1 MIHIFI
7 QTFCR
12 KIADGGES
20 KKKVEKIPEKGI
32 KTSSVSTKPA
42 ITQQNI
48 KKEEQKTT
56 SDIPV
61 EPAQS
66 IKNSNLEKDTQKS
79 NNSKQDY
86 DFPDWPGTV

>member
-1 MIHIFI
+1 M
-7 QTFCR
+7 
-12 KIADGGES
+12 GE
-20 KKKVEKIPEKGI
+20 
-32 KTSSVSTKPA
+32 
-42 ITQQNI
+42 I

-61 EPAQS
+61 EPARP

-86 DFPDWPGTV
+86 DFPEGPGTI